1 MTTATAKTIQIYLPT
16 GEPRGIR
23 IADITT
29 RLVLAVLIPR
39 SELVTGKQ
47 RWELDHP
54 GVYFLFG
61 EDEDG
66 AKPIVYVGQT
76 EDARKRLDS
85 HNKTKTFWKTAIFC
99 MSKSQNFTQ
108 THIRYMEWYC
118 MQQAKEVGRY
128 ELDNGQVPPNSTHV
142 TEPMQAELLDIFDT
156 MRMLI
161 STLGYPVFEP
171 IVKPSTPSHLFYVR
185 GGGSD
190 GRGELVEDGF
200 VVFEGSRARMEIV
213 QSATNAVKPQRD
225 KLVAS
230 GVMEERDG
238 EYVFTQDFLFSSP
251 STAAAVVLGRSANG
265 WIEWRDDT
273 GSTLSDVY
281 RTPVNV
287 PDADSDT

>member
-1 MTTATAKTIQIYLPT
+1 MTAATAKTIQIYLPT

-39 SELVTGKQ
+39 SELASGKT
-47 RWELDHP
+47 RWELDHA

-66 AKPIVYVGQT
+66 AKPIVYIGQT

-85 HNKTKTFWKTAIFC
+85 HNKTKTFWKAAVFC
-99 MSKSQNFTQ
+99 ISKSQNFTQ
-108 THIRYMEWYC
+108 AHIRYLEWYC
-118 MQQAKEVGRY
+118 MQQAKDVGRY
-128 ELDNGQVPPNSTHV
+128 ALDNGQLPPNSTHV
-142 TEPMQAELLDIFDT
+142 TEPMIAELLDIFDT

-171 IVKPSTPSHLFYVR
+171 IVKPSTPSHLFFVR

-190 GRGELVEDGF
+190 GKGELVEDGF
-200 VVFEGSRARMEIV
+200 VVFEGSRARIEIV
-213 QSATNAVKPQRD
+213 PSATSALKPQRD
-225 KLVAS
+225 KLIAS
-230 GVMEERDG
+230 VVMEERDG
-238 EYVFTQDFLFSSP
+238 EYIFTQDFLFSSP

-265 WIEWRDDT
+265 WIEWKDDH
-273 GSTLSDVY
+273 GQTLSNVY
-281 RTPVNV
+281 RAPAESN
-287 PDADSDT
+287 DAESDE